1 MAELPR
7 EIRGVMVPVTDGRVL
22 LPNATVAEVISYTTP
37 DPIAGAPAWLLGRL
51 SWRGWRL
58 PLVSLPILT
67 GRLAD
72 ESRMNARV
80 AVLNVVGPDGHYWQ
94 RGEPVVRGPQI
105 SVAVGELG
113 PVGTYTVNYRVTSAD
128 GHPISG
134 TAAFTLTQEGSGTP
148 GAAADASAGSEDSD
162 DSFLGDYG
170 RLLLIVVAVLVFAG
184 ALAFALRKPK
194 KQ

>member
-80 AVLNVVGPDGHYWQ
+80 AVLK
-94 RGEPVVRGPQI
+94 
-105 SVAVGELG
+105 ALG
-113 PVGTYTVNYRVTSAD
+113 GNAGMPFIALLVQGFPRLTT
-128 GHPISG
+128 I
-134 TAAFTLTQEGSGTP
+134 TQE
-148 GAAADASAGSEDSD
+148 
-162 DSFLGDYG
+162 
-170 RLLLIVVAVLVFAG
+170 LLIPTSDEQPHAPGVRAEVLVRDDRAIIPDLDVIEG
-184 ALAFALRKPK
+184 MVMEALAA
-194 KQ
+194 

>member
-37 DPIAGAPAWLLGRL
+37 DPIAGAPVWLLGRL

-80 AVLNVVGPDGHYWQ
+80 AVLK
-94 RGEPVVRGPQI
+94 
-105 SVAVGELG
+105 ALG
-113 PVGTYTVNYRVTSAD
+113 GN
-128 GHPISG
+128 SG
-134 TAAFTLTQEGSGTP
+134 MPFIALLVQGFPRLTTITQE
-148 GAAADASAGSEDSD
+148 
-162 DSFLGDYG
+162 
-170 RLLLIVVAVLVFAG
+170 LLIPTSDEQPHAPGVRAEVLVRDDRAIIPDLDVIEG
-184 ALAFALRKPK
+184 MVVEALAA
-194 KQ
+194 

>member
-80 AVLNVVGPDGHYWQ
+80 AVLK
-94 RGEPVVRGPQI
+94 
-105 SVAVGELG
+105 ALG
-113 PVGTYTVNYRVTSAD
+113 GNAGMPFIALLVQGFPRLTT
-128 GHPISG
+128 I
-134 TAAFTLTQEGSGTP
+134 TQE
-148 GAAADASAGSEDSD
+148 
-162 DSFLGDYG
+162 
-170 RLLLIVVAVLVFAG
+170 LLIPTSDEQPHAPGVRAEVLVRDDRAIIPDLDVIEG
-184 ALAFALRKPK
+184 LVMEALAA
-194 KQ
+194 